1 MSHSEVME
9 NFNRTKNTYFYAIGI
24 SYQKADAALRGKF
37 SLTDSD
43 REKLYE
49 QALTEGFVSL
59 MVISTC
65 NRTELYGFAEH
76 PFKLIK
82 LLCDFTRGEVNDFQ
96 QVGYVMKSHEAVSH
110 FFNVATGIDSQILG
124 DFEIISQIK
133 KSFLLSKKHHLADAF
148 LERLANAAIQA
159 SKKIKSETGL
169 SSGATSISFASVK
182 YILENASI
190 SEHTNILL
198 YGTGKIGRNTCENLV
213 KHISS
218 DRITL
223 INRTRGKAEK
233 LAGKFDLVV
242 KDYSQLK
249 EEVAKADILVVATG
263 APEPTICPEHIA
275 GLPKLILDLSIPK
288 NVSTEVGQMPG
299 ITLVHMDE
307 LSKITDETLEKRK
320 SYLPDA
326 RAIIADIQ
334 GDFEEWV
341 EGRKFAPALKT
352 LKQKLEAIKADE
364 IEIHSKKISDFNF
377 DQAEILCDRIIHK
390 LTTLFANHLKTHPQ
404 EFDDYVS
411 FIQSIF
417 ATDEELKHE
426 KNL

>member
-1 MSHSEVME
+1 ME
-9 NFNRTKNTYFYAIGI
+9 NFNRTKNTYFYTIGI

-37 SLTDSD
+37 SLPEEN
-43 REKLYE
+43 REKLYQ
-49 QALTEGFVSL
+49 QALSEGFESL
-59 MVISTC
+59 LVISTC

-82 LLCDFTRGEVNDFQ
+82 LLCDFTQGEVNDFQ

-133 KSFLLSKKHHLADAF
+133 KSFLHSKKNQLADTF
-148 LERLANAAIQA
+148 LERLVNASIQA

-169 SSGATSISFASVK
+169 SSGATSVAFASVK
-182 YILENASI
+182 YILENASLT
-190 SEHTNILL
+190 EQTHILL

-213 KHISS
+213 KHINSN
-218 DRITL
+218 RITL
-223 INRTRGKAEK
+223 INRTRVKAEK
-233 LAGKFDLVV
+233 LAGKFNLIV
-242 KDYSQLK
+242 KDLSQLK
-249 EEVAKADILVVATG
+249 EEIAKADILVVATS
-263 APEPTICPEHIA
+263 APKPTICSEHIS
-275 GLPKLILDLSIPK
+275 GSPKLILDLSIPK
-288 NVSTEVGQMPG
+288 NVSAEVGQLPG
-299 ITLVHMDE
+299 ISLLHMDE

-326 RAIIADIQ
+326 RAIIADVQ

-341 EGRKFAPALKT
+341 EGRKFAPALKA
-352 LKQKLEAIKADE
+352 LKQKLEAIKTDE
-364 IEIHSKKISDFNF
+364 IDIHSKKMANFNY
-377 DQAEILCDRIIHK
+377 DQAEILSDRIIHK
-390 LTTLFANHLKTHPQ
+390 VTTLFANHLKTHPQ